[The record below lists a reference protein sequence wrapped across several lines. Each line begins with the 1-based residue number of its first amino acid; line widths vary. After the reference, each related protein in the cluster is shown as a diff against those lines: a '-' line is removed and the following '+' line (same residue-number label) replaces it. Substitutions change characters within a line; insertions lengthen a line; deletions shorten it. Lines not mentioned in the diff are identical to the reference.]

1 MSHPPGIIG
10 VAKTK
15 GKKMAMYE
23 VEVEGRYTAV
33 IEVEAD
39 SPDEAENEALRTF
52 EDDYMVVANQGGEG
66 WDHTSIVAVNEVEEE
81 EY

>member
-1 MSHPPGIIG
+1 
-10 VAKTK
+10 
-15 GKKMAMYE
+15 MAMYE

-39 SPDEAENEALRTF
+39 SPDEAETEALRTF
-52 EDDYMVVANQGGEG
+52 EQDYDVVANMGGET

-81 EY
+81 D